1 MWPERV
7 NIIDELFADSDSEGE
22 DNFEGF
28 NLEDLEDFT
37 NVDESNYDVLDEQ
50 LWNEGDRTPY
60 PLNFEKLPGLKSEV
74 KDTDSPLEIF
84 ELFLNDTDYENI
96 SQETNEYANQF
107 INSMT
112 LKEKSRFHKWKDTTT
127 LEIKKFLALIIAMGL
142 VSQIDVSEYW
152 TVNPVTATPFFP
164 SVMSRDRFLLILAF
178 FHLNDNKNY
187 VPRGSEGFNPLF
199 KLGPLY
205 ERMLSRFRAVY
216 KPHQALAIDESMVA
230 WRGNLTFRVYSPDK
244 PIKYGLKAYMLC
256 DAENAFCL
264 KFKLYTGRSIIQ
276 PSKNGATYD
285 LVMDLLRNYFETGH
299 ILFCDNYYSS
309 PQLFMDL
316 WVLGT
321 GATGTVRPYRKGVPE
336 KLKKISLSNRGDTAS
351 AHYGPLSC
359 LKYQDSKTVYL
370 LSTTESSH
378 NIETGRHDFHQ
389 DQAKIRPSMVH
400 IYDQKMGAVDRHNQM
415 VENYKVPI
423 KTLKWWKKLIFHIIN
438 VSIVN
443 SYIIYKEC
451 CKAATPMLQRNFRR
465 KLVEQLIQTSGENS
479 AAHVGRPAPRIL
491 ERLTGR
497 HFLDRLEEG
506 GKSLHR
512 QCIVCGPAE
521 REMLPPM
528 RSGEKRPSRCGHM
541 TSYKCKQCNVPL
553 CITPC
558 FEIYHTK
565 QEHILAYKRMKL
577 TSED

>member
-1 MWPERV
+1 
-7 NIIDELFADSDSEGE
+7 
-22 DNFEGF
+22 
-28 NLEDLEDFT
+28 
-37 NVDESNYDVLDEQ
+37 
-50 LWNEGDRTPY
+50 
-60 PLNFEKLPGLKSEV
+60 
-74 KDTDSPLEIF
+74 
-84 ELFLNDTDYENI
+84 
-96 SQETNEYANQF
+96 
-107 INSMT
+107 
-112 LKEKSRFHKWKDTTT
+112 
-127 LEIKKFLALIIAMGL
+127 
-142 VSQIDVSEYW
+142 
-152 TVNPVTATPFFP
+152 
-164 SVMSRDRFLLILAF
+164 
-178 FHLNDNKNY
+178 
-187 VPRGSEGFNPLF
+187 
-199 KLGPLY
+199 
-205 ERMLSRFRAVY
+205 
-216 KPHQALAIDESMVA
+216 
-230 WRGNLTFRVYSPDK
+230 
-244 PIKYGLKAYMLC
+244 
-256 DAENAFCL
+256 
-264 KFKLYTGRSIIQ
+264 
-276 PSKNGATYD
+276 
-285 LVMDLLRNYFETGH
+285 
-299 ILFCDNYYSS
+299 
-309 PQLFMDL
+309 
-316 WVLGT
+316 
-321 GATGTVRPYRKGVPE
+321 
-336 KLKKISLSNRGDTAS
+336 
-351 AHYGPLSC
+351 
-359 LKYQDSKTVYL
+359 
-370 LSTTESSH
+370 
-378 NIETGRHDFHQ
+378 
-389 DQAKIRPSMVH
+389 MVH